1 MINLIIQDKNRSSNM
16 RKKLSKRENKYDVK
30 SIAMII
36 AIIGLAKMIRN
47 HDNEITDLKKVIEE
61 MQSKGE

>member
-16 RKKLSKRENKYDVK
+16 RKKLSKKENKYNIK
-30 SIAMII
+30 SIIIFAAILAMVKVI
-36 AIIGLAKMIRN
+36 KN